1 MSYAAFT
8 YLCIILCPA
17 LERNDQKRRKGGP
30 ITVEMT
36 VACGLRVLKGGTQ
49 DDQTHIFGISLTEV
63 HVTFHRFLLAVN
75 QATELD
81 IVLPKTFEEWDPV
94 RMGFKKKSY
103 CELFS
108 GCCGAI
114 DGFFQPTTCPTVKEV
129 GGNVTA
135 YYSGHYE
142 SYGLN
147 CQGACDV
154 NLRFLFLVELD
165 LARRMT
171 MWLFQDAVHCTIV

>member
-1 MSYAAFT
+1 MSHAVFT
-8 YLCIILCPA
+8 NLYIFLQPA
-17 LERNDQKRRKGGP
+17 LERNHQKRRKGGP

-49 DDQTHIFGISLTEV
+49 DNMTHVFGTSRREV
-63 HVTFHRFLLAVN
+63 HVLFCQFLLLVI
-75 QATELD
+75 QATESD
-81 IVLPKTFEEWDPV
+81 IVLPKTFEEWNPV

-103 CELFS
+103 CGLFD
-108 GCCGAI
+108 GCCGTI

-129 GGNVTA
+129 RGNVTA